1 MLLEETL
8 MLLHKKS
15 CICCME
21 EAGALELAVVN
32 IEVFSIVVNSKTSH
46 ELWTSLEQ

>member
-32 IEVFSIVVNSKTSH
+32 IEVFSIVE
-46 ELWTSLEQ
+46 ELLIKDGTWTVE